1 MNANAN
7 SPLTLRI
14 RADGEGKP
22 LPLGLSG
29 FPTEADGVPISY
41 RKVKLAR
48 VGNWT
53 HRGTGEPVTI
63 TPDRVDEWVRNT
75 KALSA
80 AGVNP
85 FLPNAHRAEFS
96 AADNNGYLVDVA
108 RDGDDLF
115 GVFALYGDDALKRA
129 AVNGRSIYVVA
140 DARDAKGNVYKG
152 ESIAHVALVPNPA
165 LPDLGP
171 TVKIAA
177 SAGGSP
183 VEAPILEPATP
194 QNRSSPMFKP
204 ETADKLRAKF
214 QGTKAA
220 KLTDD
225 ELAEMVAAAA
235 LADPPPDKTAEV
247 AALSADKTRLE
258 GELAAEKSKV
268 LSLSAN
274 APKQPDPE
282 ILRDRADIYASRIDL
297 MTERGDMPKFVAD
310 KLKAKV
316 APTAVLM
323 LSASAD
329 FDNKRPI
336 DFVLSL
342 FDGAK
347 LGIQAGNPVNRSTV
361 AQPLALSGDAG
372 EKTLDQVRE
381 EARKEGEAYQA
392 AQLRARGLQ
401 PAGA

>member
-1 MNANAN
+1 
-7 SPLTLRI
+7 
-14 RADGEGKP
+14 
-22 LPLGLSG
+22 
-29 FPTEADGVPISY
+29 
-41 RKVKLAR
+41 
-48 VGNWT
+48 
-53 HRGTGEPVTI
+53 
-63 TPDRVDEWVRNT
+63 
-75 KALSA
+75 
-80 AGVNP
+80 
-85 FLPNAHRAEFS
+85 
-96 AADNNGYLVDVA
+96 
-108 RDGDDLF
+108 
-115 GVFALYGDDALKRA
+115 
-129 AVNGRSIYVVA
+129 
-140 DARDAKGNVYKG
+140 
-152 ESIAHVALVPNPA
+152 
-165 LPDLGP
+165 
-171 TVKIAA
+171 
-177 SAGGSP
+177 
-183 VEAPILEPATP
+183 
-194 QNRSSPMFKP
+194 MFKP